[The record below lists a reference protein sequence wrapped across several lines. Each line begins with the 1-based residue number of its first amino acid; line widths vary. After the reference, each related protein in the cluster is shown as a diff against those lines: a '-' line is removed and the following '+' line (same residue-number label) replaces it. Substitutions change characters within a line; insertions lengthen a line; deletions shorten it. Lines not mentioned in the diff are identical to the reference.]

1 MSILKKTETPKVKV
15 PKAPKA
21 PKPSKPK
28 AVSEKAKPQKAK
40 AVKPAKAPKQPR
52 TTKIKYRIL
61 RLSIISV
68 LVTVASLMIVMS
80 VCTNA
85 AYNSSYLSQTKS
97 LAQSYGVVISN
108 TINSLTLEIQSAG
121 ANPNIINQ
129 MVPLVERQETLAEL
143 AETALFKDYSIAYH
157 DGTTYNDTNISDRD
171 YFRKAFDEGKVA
183 ISDPLIR
190 RTDGSV
196 TTMMGSPIVYSGQ
209 KYVIYGGIDSTIF
222 SNGLEKIDMG
232 EGSNI
237 VVLSKNGQ
245 VIASSDTSLVVNLTN
260 LLESE
265 IPGEKALAEAM
276 LSGNEGSV
284 NYSNGTHNMMAY
296 YMPISGTDGW
306 VIAVSGNYDE
316 VVSSILVDILIGLA
330 VGLLLIVLEII
341 IAIRVS
347 LNISTPIVK
356 STERLKLL
364 ADGDVST
371 PFTVDAPRDE
381 TLVLENSLKSTVDTL
396 RTYISD
402 IREVLEPL
410 AEGDLTVYSE
420 VEYHGDFVTIG
431 ASLNQISSALN
442 TAMSAVKNSV
452 SNIQSGAGQV
462 AEGSASLSE
471 TAIKEAEQVDKI
483 SGLIGSIHEK
493 ADTSAEVSATVAKL
507 AKEANSSAHE
517 GGDLMQELLEAVE
530 NIKQKSASIKN
541 IIKTIED
548 IAFQT
553 NILALNA
560 SIEAARAGE
569 AGKGFAVVAGE
580 VGQLAGKTAEA
591 AKNTTS
597 LIKTALVA
605 VENGTVMA
613 NATAKMLKK
622 IVAET
627 DDTAQVIDQ
636 IAAASQEQADS
647 VKQILVGMDQISNSV
662 QMTSGSTTEC
672 AASAEE
678 LSAQAKVLLELVQ
691 NFKVSPPGRRRKKP
705 RPTGNVAEPKPEA
718 PSKENKPEAAAA
730 PAAPVVPAETKTEAP
745 AEKPTEKPVEK
756 ADKAEKSE
764 KPAKPKSAKKT
775 ASDKTEK
782 PVKPA
787 EKPAPAKEN
796 KPEVKAPADIP
807 AAEKPASPAAKPEA
821 KTPAEPVKTESA
833 PPKRTIVL
841 DDDKY

>member
-1 MSILKKTETPKVKV
+1 MKKKKSLGTRITLAVMLVLAYGILSAGITGMVCLNKQSQNDMNNSMMERVSAASNLVSSTVSHYNSLIAVLDGTTAQANNIIATDPSIVEINTRSTSAPGVTTNSDGYIVITAAYAKGVASITTNTDWLAEVISTMHTSDTTEFYLVNSSGSIL
-15 PKAPKA
+15 A
-21 PKPSKPK
+21 
-28 AVSEKAKPQKAK
+28 AVNGTLAAEDIAK
-40 AVKPAKAPKQPR
+40 
-52 TTKIKYRIL
+52 YL
-61 RLSIISV
+61 D
-68 LVTVASLMIVMS
+68 
-80 VCTNA
+80 
-85 AYNSSYLSQTKS
+85 SSR
-97 LAQSYGVVISN
+97 
-108 TINSLTLEIQSAG
+108 IQSASIGGKSRILYATQVAGTDWTALVICDSSEFNSSSTQALLIMIGSTAVAFVVG
-121 ANPNIINQ
+121 AIIIRRFVKRII
-129 MVPLVERQETLAEL
+129 VPLESVNSKILDMAAGNLSSGSVEVHTGDEIQTLAEAVNSMADYTENIIGDIKSVAAKIAAEDLTAEPEADYIGDYIPIRDALLGIINSTSNVVRQIEASSRLVSDGSARMSENSTTLSQAATEQAATVEELNASVVEISSNITANAESAAKAKEL
-143 AETALFKDYSIAYH
+143 ADDCRAIV
-157 DGTTYNDTNISDRD
+157 
-171 YFRKAFDEGKVA
+171 DEGNVKM
-183 ISDPLIR
+183 
-190 RTDGSV
+190 TD
-196 TTMMGSPIVYSGQ
+196 MMRAM
-209 KYVIYGGIDSTIF
+209 
-222 SNGLEKIDMG
+222 E
-232 EGSNI
+232 
-237 VVLSKNGQ
+237 
-245 VIASSDTSLVVNLTN
+245 
-260 LLESE
+260 E
-265 IPGEKALAEAM
+265 I
-276 LSGNEGSV
+276 NE
-284 NYSNGTHNMMAY
+284 
-296 YMPISGTDGW
+296 
-306 VIAVSGNYDE
+306 
-316 VVSSILVDILIGLA
+316 
-330 VGLLLIVLEII
+330 
-341 IAIRVS
+341 
-347 LNISTPIVK
+347 
-356 STERLKLL
+356 
-364 ADGDVST
+364 
-371 PFTVDAPRDE
+371 
-381 TLVLENSLKSTVDTL
+381 
-396 RTYISD
+396 
-402 IREVLEPL
+402 
-410 AEGDLTVYSE
+410 
-420 VEYHGDFVTIG
+420 
-431 ASLNQISSALN
+431 
-442 TAMSAVKNSV
+442 
-452 SNIQSGAGQV
+452 
-462 AEGSASLSE
+462 
-471 TAIKEAEQVDKI
+471 
-483 SGLIGSIHEK
+483 
-493 ADTSAEVSATVAKL
+493 TSAQIA
-507 AKEANSSAHE
+507 
-517 GGDLMQELLEAVE
+517 
-530 NIKQKSASIKN
+530 N

-548 IAFQT
+548 ISFQT
-553 NILALNA
+553 NILSLNA

-613 NATAKMLKK
+613 TATAKMLKK

-705 RPTGNVAEPKPEA
+705 RPTGNVAEAKPEA

-764 KPAKPKSAKKT
+764 KPAKPQSAKKT

-787 EKPAPAKEN
+787 EKPAPAREN

>member
-1 MSILKKTETPKVKV
+1 MKKKKSLGTRITLAVMLVLAYGILSAGITGMVCLNKQSQNDMNNSMKERVSAASNLVSSTVSHYTSLIAVLDGTTAQANNIIATDPSIVEINTRSTSAPGVTTNSDGYIVITAAFAKGVASITTNTDWLAEVISTMHIADTTEFYLVNSSGSIL
-15 PKAPKA
+15 A
-21 PKPSKPK
+21 
-28 AVSEKAKPQKAK
+28 AVNGTLTAEDIAK
-40 AVKPAKAPKQPR
+40 
-52 TTKIKYRIL
+52 YL
-61 RLSIISV
+61 D
-68 LVTVASLMIVMS
+68 
-80 VCTNA
+80 
-85 AYNSSYLSQTKS
+85 SSR
-97 LAQSYGVVISN
+97 
-108 TINSLTLEIQSAG
+108 IQSASIGGKSRILYATQVSGTDWTALVSCDSGEFNSSSTQALLIMICSTAVAFVVG
-121 ANPNIINQ
+121 AIIIRRFVKRII
-129 MVPLVERQETLAEL
+129 VPLESVNSKILDMAAGNLSSGSVEVHTGDEIQTLAEAVNSMADYTENIIGDIKSVAAKIAAEDLTAEPEADYIGDYIPIRDALLGIINSTSNVVRQIEASSRLVSDGSARMSENSTTLSQAATEQAATVEELNASAVEISSNITANAESTAKAKEL
-143 AETALFKDYSIAYH
+143 ADDCRAIV
-157 DGTTYNDTNISDRD
+157 
-171 YFRKAFDEGKVA
+171 DEGNVKM
-183 ISDPLIR
+183 
-190 RTDGSV
+190 TD
-196 TTMMGSPIVYSGQ
+196 MMRAM
-209 KYVIYGGIDSTIF
+209 
-222 SNGLEKIDMG
+222 E
-232 EGSNI
+232 
-237 VVLSKNGQ
+237 
-245 VIASSDTSLVVNLTN
+245 
-260 LLESE
+260 E
-265 IPGEKALAEAM
+265 I
-276 LSGNEGSV
+276 NE
-284 NYSNGTHNMMAY
+284 
-296 YMPISGTDGW
+296 
-306 VIAVSGNYDE
+306 
-316 VVSSILVDILIGLA
+316 
-330 VGLLLIVLEII
+330 
-341 IAIRVS
+341 
-347 LNISTPIVK
+347 
-356 STERLKLL
+356 
-364 ADGDVST
+364 
-371 PFTVDAPRDE
+371 
-381 TLVLENSLKSTVDTL
+381 
-396 RTYISD
+396 
-402 IREVLEPL
+402 
-410 AEGDLTVYSE
+410 
-420 VEYHGDFVTIG
+420 
-431 ASLNQISSALN
+431 
-442 TAMSAVKNSV
+442 
-452 SNIQSGAGQV
+452 
-462 AEGSASLSE
+462 
-471 TAIKEAEQVDKI
+471 
-483 SGLIGSIHEK
+483 
-493 ADTSAEVSATVAKL
+493 TSAQIA
-507 AKEANSSAHE
+507 
-517 GGDLMQELLEAVE
+517 
-530 NIKQKSASIKN
+530 N

-548 IAFQT
+548 ISFQT
-553 NILALNA
+553 NILSLNA

-730 PAAPVVPAETKTEAP
+730 PAVPVVAENKTEAP

-764 KPAKPKSAKKT
+764 KPAKPKSAKK
-775 ASDKTEK
+775 AAADKTEK

-796 KPEVKAPADIP
+796 KPEVKAPADRP